1 MSKINGGFP
10 PIKLCT
16 SEEIKK
22 QATKERLYSV
32 VPKQNINVKELLK
45 ETKKKIIS
53 VDTNE
58 DEYDKVEYIDKKN
71 I

>member
-22 QATKERLYSV
+22 QITKERLYSV

-58 DEYDKVEYIDKKN
+58 DEYDKVEN